1 MLTKFGIIIGS
12 IFWVLL
18 AVVLFIFSGKE
29 SADPHG
35 INLWEIAQKAY
46 NIFLLLDIIL
56 YFTGG
61 NLKTFF
67 KKREQTIKEEIGSAA
82 KDKKEIETRIEEM
95 KERLSNL
102 DGEIDNILQKA
113 REEAAAEKQAIIEK
127 AKKES
132 ERTIELTK
140 REIELEYAVA
150 TRELKARIA
159 TLAIEKS
166 EEILKKT
173 IKPDDAKKLIEK
185 NIHHLEH
192 VRK

>member
-82 KDKKEIETRIEEM
+82 KEIETRIEEM